1 MDAEQ
6 QTDMQRRCFN
16 QEEYERLLSDLMNR
30 INVASEEVRLSQID
44 KLTISYG
51 LRFLRLELIKEAGSM
66 PE

>member
-30 INVASEEVRLSQID
+30 INVASEEVSLSQID
-44 KLTISYG
+44 KLIISYG
-51 LRFLRLELIKEAGSM
+51 LQFLRLELIKEAGPM
-66 PE
+66 PK